1 MKNTMENIT
10 NLLERHVDQ
19 AYDPERKPI
28 RLDGLE
34 DELNEMLSTL
44 ESEKRIDALQAII
57 TRIDDMPFE
66 VNMFLRPMR
75 NRFKETRSGL
85 LSESVING
93 KTTTPATSKAKGKR
107 GNPDP
112 VPNATGERMKAVG
125 EKNKADRDFLIETA
139 KNVMSRGINSGKS
152 RSFYITKS
160 NKASARLYNHP
171 GILSKCDQSKKG
183 NWRGWLN
190 KAIKDGE
197 L

>member
-1 MKNTMENIT
+1 
-10 NLLERHVDQ
+10 
-19 AYDPERKPI
+19 
-28 RLDGLE
+28 
-34 DELNEMLSTL
+34 
-44 ESEKRIDALQAII
+44 
-57 TRIDDMPFE
+57 

-139 KNVMSRGINSGKS
+139 KNVMNKGINSGKS
-152 RSFYITKS
+152 RRFYITKS